1 MALKRTVPVDKTRS
15 QIRHQFALWDIDPS
29 EFEIVW
35 EEDRGPGNRTVR
47 RPGVTVRYM
56 RNSHWQQIACYG
68 FPSRAE
74 NLRQC
79 FLLLERLRIA
89 EQHGVQ
95 YQGLTFTKDIATTTG
110 ESARKE
116 VLLDAYD
123 VLGVSPDDPMDLIK
137 DVFRR
142 KSMYYHPDK
151 GGDAEKFKRI
161 NSAFETISKSRGVK
175 SEAQT

>member
-1 MALKRTVPVDKTRS
+1 MRTVEVDQTRRE
-15 QIRHQFALWDIDPS
+15 IRHTFSLWDIDPS
-29 EFEIVW
+29 EFEIIW
-35 EEDRGPGNRTVR
+35 EEDRTSGRILR
-47 RPGVTVRYM
+47 RPGAKVRYM
-56 RNSHWQQIACYG
+56 RNGQWQEVACYG
-68 FPSRAE
+68 FQRRPE

-110 ESARKE
+110 ESSRKE
-116 VLLDAYD
+116 HLMDAYD
-123 VLGVSPDDPMDLIK
+123 ILGVSPDDPIELIK

-151 GGDAEKFKRI
+151 GGTEDKFKRL
-161 NSAFETISKSRGVK
+161 NKAYELVLSNRGAK
-175 SEAQT
+175 